1 MGKSFSQGLAVSENM
16 IVRMERRLPLKGE
29 VKVAKGDKVKSGD
42 VVAITMLP
50 GKVVPLN
57 LANLLGT
64 TPNLVFECLR
74 VKEGDKI
81 TKDQVLAQTKG
92 LLGMFK
98 ATVKSP
104 TDGEIEAISK
114 VTGQAML
121 REPRIPVQVL
131 GFIDGTVVDIIPDE
145 GVVVENR
152 CAYVQGIFGVGGET
166 NGVLK
171 VTIKSPDDILT
182 PDQITEQYKDLIL
195 VSGSMVS
202 YETVQKAIQVG
213 VRGLI
218 TGGIDDQDL
227 KRLLGYD
234 LGVAITGHEK
244 LGITVFVTEGFG
256 NIRMAR
262 KTFEL
267 LRKFDGKQASMHGR
281 TQIRAGVIRPELII
295 PLEAGG
301 SAASVAAKELP
312 VLEPGK
318 VIRVIR
324 QPNFGIIGKITAMPD
339 ELVSVESETLVR
351 VLEAELEDGQK
362 VVIPRANVEIIE
374 E

>member
-16 IVRMERRLPLKGE
+16 VVRMERRLPLKGD
-29 VKVAKGDKVKSGD
+29 VNAKIGDKVKYND
-42 VVAITMLP
+42 VVAVTMLP

-57 LANLLGT
+57 FANMLGT

-74 VKEGDKI
+74 VKEGEQI
-81 TKDQVLAQTKG
+81 TKDQILAQTKG
-92 LLGMFK
+92 LLGLFK

-104 TDGEIEAISK
+104 TDGEVESISR

-121 REPRIPVQVL
+121 REPRIPVQVQA
-131 GFIDGTVVDIIPDE
+131 FIDGTVVDMIPGE

-166 NGVLK
+166 NGTLK
-171 VTIKSPDDILT
+171 MTISSPDDILE
-182 PDQITEQYKDLIL
+182 PAQITEQHKGLII
-195 VSGSMVS
+195 VSGSMIS
-202 YETVQKAIQVG
+202 YDAIQKAIQMG
-213 VRGLI
+213 VKGII
-218 TGGIDDQDL
+218 TGGINDQDL

-244 LGITVFVTEGFG
+244 LGITIFVTEGFG
-256 NIRMAR
+256 RIRMAH
-262 KTFEL
+262 KTFDL
-267 LRKFDGKQASMHGR
+267 LKKFDGKPASMHGR

-295 PLEAGG
+295 PL
-301 SAASVAAKELP
+301 AASSGTGSVAAKELP

-318 VIRVIR
+318 IIRVIR
-324 QPNFGIIGKITAMPD
+324 QPNFGVIGKITAMPD

-362 VVIPRANVEIIE
+362 VTIPRANVEIIE